1 MSNTYKMVTL
11 IGTSPESYETAID
24 KLCTWEVNGKRVRP
38 KVIASSSSVLNSRPQ

>member
-24 KLCTWEVNGKRVRP
+24 NALSDLCSQKRCRDEY
-38 KVIASSSSVLNSRPQ
+38 Q